1 MANDNY
7 PDDIRDFDNHPGS
20 PFYDDSGFESA
31 VAHKFEELKECH
43 VKVAEIICEL
53 DDKPYQKIIDAA
65 LVSIKDNKLLM
76 AIINTLK
83 DAEPEL
89 FHEALTD
96 NKELLSEVCRV
107 LIYEAVYDYAQDS
120 VLKQK

>member
-1 MANDNY
+1 MISHIKNWLILLY
-7 PDDIRDFDNHPGS
+7 S
-20 PFYDDSGFESA
+20 LS
-31 VAHKFEELKECH
+31 
-43 VKVAEIICEL
+43 
-53 DDKPYQKIIDAA
+53 
-65 LVSIKDNKLLM
+65 KDNKLLT

-96 NKELLSEVCRV
+96 NKELLSDEAIS
-107 LIYEAVYDYAQDS
+107 LIDDAVYSHAEDL

>member
-65 LVSIKDNKLLM
+65 LVSVKDNKLLT
-76 AIINTLK
+76 AIIDTLIH
-83 DAEPEL
+83 AEPEL

-96 NKELLSEVCRV
+96 NRDLLSDEANS
-107 LIYEAVYDYAQDS
+107 LIDDAVYSHAEDL

>member
-31 VAHKFEELKECH
+31 VNHKFEELKECH

-53 DDKPYQKIIDAA
+53 DDEPYSKLIDAV
-65 LVSIKDNKLLM
+65 LVSIKDNKLLI
-76 AIINTLK
+76 AIISTLK

-96 NKELLSEVCRV
+96 NRDLLSDEANS
-107 LIYEAVYDYAQDS
+107 LIDDAVYDYAQDS

>member
-1 MANDNY
+1 MNDNY
-7 PDDIRDFDNHPGS
+7 PDDIRQFDDHPGS
-20 PFYDDSGFESA
+20 PFYDDSDRQARIDE
-31 VAHKFEELKECH
+31 KFQELKECH
-43 VKVAEIICEL
+43 IKVSEIICEL
-53 DDKPYQKIIDAA
+53 DEKPYQKLIDAA
-65 LVSIKDNKLLM
+65 LVSIKDNKLLT

-96 NKELLSEVCRV
+96 NRDLLSDEANS
-107 LIYEAVYDYAQDS
+107 LIDDAVFSYAENI

>member
-1 MANDNY
+1 MNDNY
-7 PDDIRDFDNHPGS
+7 PDDIREYDNHPGS
-20 PFYDDSGFESA
+20 PFYDDSGFEAA

-53 DDKPYQKIIDAA
+53 DEKPYQKLIDAA
-65 LVSIKDNKLLM
+65 LVSIKDNKLLS

-96 NKELLSEVCRV
+96 NRELLSDEANS
-107 LIYEAVYDYAQDS
+107 LISEAVYSYAEGLA
-120 VLKQK
+120 LKEGR

>member
-1 MANDNY
+1 MNDNY

-20 PFYDDSGFESA
+20 PFYDDSGFEAA
-31 VAHKFEELKECH
+31 VAHKCQELSNCH

-53 DDKPYQKIIDAA
+53 DDKPYQKLVDSA
-65 LVSIKDNKLLM
+65 LFSIKDNKLLT

-96 NKELLSEVCRV
+96 NKELLSDEAIS
-107 LIYEAVYDYAQDS
+107 LIDDAVYSHAEDL